1 MNLKFIE
8 NYNKKNVFKRSD
20 VYQVLHSS
28 QVMSRRS
35 NPFMVIS
42 VICML
47 FLFVYV
53 IYLPRLGQT
62 VAPLY
67 VGQCQEQRLVYF
79 TVIVFKAVVY

>member
-47 FLFVYV
+47 FLFVLC
-53 IYLPRLGQT
+53 YLSPKTWANCCPFICGT
-62 VAPLY
+62 VP
-67 VGQCQEQRLVYF
+67 GT
-79 TVIVFKAVVY
+79 TVSIFYSNSI